1 VSLPRYQDR
10 YMDQRDA
17 RRHDTHMFIKIRNG
31 VYELGAMV
39 VDISNTGIGV
49 EMHDTKDMKLG
60 DRVEVHSEKLG
71 FLNGQIR
78 WVRGNRLGIRFDL
91 NSNNSAKIQA
101 FFKFFHR

>member
-1 VSLPRYQDR
+1 
-10 YMDQRDA
+10 MDQRDA
-17 RRHDTHMFIKIRNG
+17 RRHGTHMFIKIRNG

-39 VDISNTGIGV
+39 TDISNTGMGV

-60 DRVEVHSEKLG
+60 DRIEIHSEKLG

-78 WVRGNRLGIRFDL
+78 WVRGNRLGIRFDM
-91 NSNNSAKIQA
+91 NSNNAAKIQA

>member
-1 VSLPRYQDR
+1 
-10 YMDQRDA
+10 MDQRDA
-17 RRHDTHMFIKIRNG
+17 RRHATHMFVKIRNG

-39 VDISNTGIGV
+39 IDISNTGIGV

-91 NSNNSAKIQA
+91 NSNNSAKIAA